1 MKNFIEMFF
10 LMLNQEKIKYA
21 VLRNYDL
28 LPNSLDG
35 SDIDMWVAQE
45 DCERFFNLTM
55 AKAEEYG
62 GHLVSYIWKRHE
74 PKICLM
80 GADWGDCLKTH
91 SSQNV
96 S

>member
-55 AKAEEYG
+55 AKAKEYG

-80 GADWGDCLKTH
+80 
-91 SSQNV
+91 
-96 S
+96 